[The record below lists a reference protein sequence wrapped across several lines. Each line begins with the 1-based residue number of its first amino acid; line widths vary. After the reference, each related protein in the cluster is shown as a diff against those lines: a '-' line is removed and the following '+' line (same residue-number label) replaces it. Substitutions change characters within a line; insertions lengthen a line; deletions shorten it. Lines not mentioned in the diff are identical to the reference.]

1 MKVIRLILWLSLI
14 GVAIMTTIVS
24 CTMIDK
30 NKDLSQSSD
39 SITWDKAEFYPEY
52 VIQLSESIN
61 SVGECCYWMIYDD
74 IDAGFDNE
82 VVSMDEITFRIIK
95 GIIMLKGDNLK
106 AALDKYEPMIYY
118 NFGACVLLLSDKD

>member
-1 MKVIRLILWLSLI
+1 MLWLTLI
-14 GVAIMTTIVS
+14 SVATMTIIVS
-24 CTMIDK
+24 CTMIDRNK
-30 NKDLSQSSD
+30 NLSATD
-39 SITWDKAEFYPEY
+39 KVITWDKAEFYPEY
-52 VIQLSESIN
+52 VIQMSESIN

-82 VVSMDEITFRIIK
+82 VVSMDEVTFRIIK

-106 AALDKYEPMIYY
+106 AALDEYEPMIYY